1 MNINELTRPK
11 IGKRVTNT
19 AFDYFRQRHPY
30 NKSLSSKLP
39 NSLST
44 NDIEARMNA
53 IADVD
58 DTLTSN
64 LEKMGWEKI
73 GWGVFSSIYGNPK
86 KSFVLKVNK
95 REDKGYERYA
105 TIIKKNPNKF
115 FPKISDMK
123 VMKIGKNNYCVYL
136 IEKLEEIP
144 LARAQRYEKIFD
156 TAMASQFRAAN
167 TPDIESLVLYFNGK
181 IPLIFKQ
188 NPDLVL
194 ALNIIAN
201 DQGSK
206 YMDLHQNNMMQRANG
221 TLVITDPYS

>member
-64 LEKMGWEKI
+64 LEKM
-73 GWGVFSSIYGNPK
+73 
-86 KSFVLKVNK
+86 
-95 REDKGYERYA
+95 
-105 TIIKKNPNKF
+105 
-115 FPKISDMK
+115 
-123 VMKIGKNNYCVYL
+123 
-136 IEKLEEIP
+136 
-144 LARAQRYEKIFD
+144 
-156 TAMASQFRAAN
+156 
-167 TPDIESLVLYFNGK
+167 
-181 IPLIFKQ
+181 
-188 NPDLVL
+188 
-194 ALNIIAN
+194 
-201 DQGSK
+201 
-206 YMDLHQNNMMQRANG
+206 
-221 TLVITDPYS
+221 